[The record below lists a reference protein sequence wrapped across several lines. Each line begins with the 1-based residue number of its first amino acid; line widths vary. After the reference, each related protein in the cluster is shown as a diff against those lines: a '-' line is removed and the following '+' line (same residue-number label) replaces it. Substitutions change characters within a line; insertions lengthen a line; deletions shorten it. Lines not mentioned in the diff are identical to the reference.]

1 LLSGA
6 PFCYPYAGQ
15 GHVDVDW
22 VKRLRPMAAGARR
35 RYYTWRLSDMHRR
48 GIAALSQ
55 HPGPALDEATR
66 REALT
71 FLGTVVRGYRDLRW
85 HQYYARVNGRPSAQY
100 LPDDIFYALAM
111 PVLNPKD
118 RAAILGDKNHFDRI
132 EGWPALP
139 ATVGRLMNGRL
150 LDPHF
155 RPATTAELVRQ
166 LPRDSQLVVK
176 PSRVTG
182 GGKGLAFVE
191 AGALAGALDGRSD
204 AIVQLPVVQ
213 HRDLAVLNA
222 SSLNTMRVTTYRK
235 LDGEVLHLG
244 SFLRMGRSGS
254 RVDNAS
260 AGGIY
265 CGIDAERGVL
275 GADAYNKDGSK
286 VFQAHPDNGLLFA
299 ERKIPAFAAIR
310 EAYIAAHRQTPWID
324 LASWDVAIDT
334 TGQPVTIEINVGTTI
349 SVLQIP
355 CGPIFAP
362 VMDDIR
368 KRIGS
373 RRYARLLG
381 FY

>member
-1 LLSGA
+1 MNL
-6 PFCYPYAGQ
+6 
-15 GHVDVDW
+15 VN
-22 VKRLRPMAAGARR
+22 RLRPIAAGARR
-35 RYYTWRLSDMHRR
+35 RYDTWRLSHQHRR

-55 HPGPALDEATR
+55 DPGPGLDEATR
-66 REALT
+66 GEALT
-71 FLGTVVRGYRDLRW
+71 VLGTLVRGYSDLRW

-111 PVLNPKD
+111 PALNPKD

-155 RPATTAELVRQ
+155 RPATTADLVRQ
-166 LPRDSQLVVK
+166 LPRDSQLLVK
-176 PSRVTG
+176 PSRDTG
-182 GGKGLAFVE
+182 DGKGLTFVA
-191 AGALAGALDGRSD
+191 AGALAEVLDGRSD
-204 AIVQLPVVQ
+204 AIVQLPVAQ

-222 SSLNTMRVTTYRK
+222 TSLNTMRVTTYRK
-235 LDGEVLHLG
+235 RDGEVVHLG
-244 SFLRMGRSGS
+244 SLLRMGRSGS
-254 RVDNAS
+254 RVDSSS

-265 CGIDAERGVL
+265 CGIEAERGVL

-299 ERKIPAFAAIR
+299 DRKVPAFAAIR

-324 LASWDVAIDT
+324 LAAWDVAIDT
-334 TGQPVTIEINVGTTI
+334 TGQPVTIDVSVDTTI
-349 SVLQIP
+349 SDLQLA
-355 CGPIFAP
+355 CGPLFAP

-373 RRYARLLG
+373 RRSSRLLG